1 MLIDSRCISSLS
13 SKENVKNSLCF
24 CKDKHDKKRQLRFDV
39 AKAAVFRQKRAVFT
53 TQNNHFCDAKYPF
66 LQCSDNK
73 WIKLKI
79 NF

>member
-1 MLIDSRCISSLS
+1 MLIDSRCISSLL
-13 SKENVKNSLCF
+13 SKENTKNSLWF
-24 CKDKHDKKRQLRFDV
+24 CKDKHVKKRQLRFEV
-39 AKAAVFRQKRAVFT
+39 AKAAVLRCKRAVFT

>member
-1 MLIDSRCISSLS
+1 MLIDSRCISSLL
-13 SKENVKNSLCF
+13 SKENAKNSLWF
-24 CKDKHDKKRQLRFDV
+24 CKDKHVKKRQLRFDV
-39 AKAAVFRQKRAVFT
+39 AKAAVLRCKIAVFT
-53 TQNNHFCDAKYPF
+53 TQDNHFCDAKYPF

>member
-1 MLIDSRCISSLS
+1 MLIDSRCISSLL
-13 SKENVKNSLCF
+13 SKENAKNSLWF
-24 CKDKHDKKRQLRFDV
+24 CKDKHVKKRQLRFDV
-39 AKAAVFRQKRAVFT
+39 AKVAVFT
-53 TQNNHFCDAKYPF
+53 TQDNHFCDAKYPF